1 MWTRFGE
8 NAHIAFHPLLLIWRL
23 LYLRSQSCRQLW
35 LEISLLSYAVVSPLI
50 DNLFTLRYFNS
61 MRCAILPLCLA
72 TCLVIADI
80 SFGSPT
86 TQDQQKAPIDAH
98 RVPARSFDA
107 FNSHSVSR
115 MVAPGGGNRH
125 IQRKRDVLYPS
136 NYLSTAL
143 IQRHNHIMDHLQ
155 PHSGGSS
162 LAKRSLAGDLV
173 VMGFKLI
180 WIHADVIVSST
191 LAYYRTTEYYK
202 EMMILAGGEFRF
214 GPTVQN
220 FIITYGC
227 FRLMFE
233 PMAEAVTGMA
243 DVLAQ
248 EFPDGFG
255 QFIQGFA
262 EALLALAGFVVFAT
276 YEILAAGVTMS
287 VRITMVIV
295 ESPRY
300 PEMITTP

>member
-1 MWTRFGE
+1 M
-8 NAHIAFHPLLLIWRL
+8 
-23 LYLRSQSCRQLW
+23 
-35 LEISLLSYAVVSPLI
+35 LSFAVVSPLI
-50 DNLFTLRYFNS
+50 DNLFTLKYCNS
-61 MRCAILPLCLA
+61 MRRSILPLCLA
-72 TCLVIADI
+72 IYLVIADT

-86 TQDQQKAPIDAH
+86 KQDQQKAAINTH
-98 RVPARSFDA
+98 EVLARSFDA
-107 FNSHSVSR
+107 FNSHSVPR
-115 MVAPGGGNRH
+115 MVALGGGNRH
-125 IQRKRDVLYPS
+125 LQRKRDMLYPS
-136 NYLSTAL
+136 NHLSTAL

-155 PHSGGSS
+155 LHSGDSS

-180 WIHADVIVSST
+180 WIHADVIVSSA

-233 PMAEAVTGMA
+233 PMAEAVVGMA
-243 DVLAQ
+243 NVLAE

-262 EALLALAGFVVFAT
+262 EVLLALGAFVVFAT
-276 YEILAAGVTMS
+276 YQILAAGVTMS
-287 VRITMVIV
+287 FWITMVIV
-295 ESPRY
+295 ENARLPA
-300 PEMITTP
+300 MITTP